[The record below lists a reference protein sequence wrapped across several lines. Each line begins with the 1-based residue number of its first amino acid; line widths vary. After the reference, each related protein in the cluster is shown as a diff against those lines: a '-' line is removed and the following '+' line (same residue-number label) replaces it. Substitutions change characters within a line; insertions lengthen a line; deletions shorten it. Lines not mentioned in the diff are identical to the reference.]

1 MGASLRRTG
10 RLFIVTWAKS
20 FLHFLNRSRD
30 GGVSDRRF
38 LVRLVEMVNGV
49 VGERCGGGGLGD
61 GGGDSNGFDGGGDS
75 NGFDGDDADT
85 EDNISRPPLQN
96 CRCPRSES
104 QTTTQR

>member
-20 FLHFLNRSRD
+20 FLHFLNCSRD

-49 VGERCGGGGLGD
+49 VGERCGGGCLG
-61 GGGDSNGFDGGGDS
+61 DGGGDS

>member
-10 RLFIVTWAKS
+10 RLFIVTWTKS

-61 GGGDSNGFDGGGDS
+61 GGGDSNGFDD
-75 NGFDGDDADT
+75 DDADM
-85 EDNISRPPLQN
+85 EDNDSRPPLQN